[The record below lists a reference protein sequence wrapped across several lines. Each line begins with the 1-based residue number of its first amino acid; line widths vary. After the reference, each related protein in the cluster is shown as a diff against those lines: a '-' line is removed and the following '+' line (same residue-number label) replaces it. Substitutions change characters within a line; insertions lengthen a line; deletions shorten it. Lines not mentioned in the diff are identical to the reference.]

1 MKLKITILAFL
12 TFAFGFHTMQANA
25 PLYLEG
31 QAATVMMT
39 TDDNS
44 LIVSAGCHIYTVNM
58 QSYQATLL
66 TSSPY
71 VSEINSLA
79 VDANTGWIFYVSNQA
94 SRYNWT
100 VYGYNVYSNTHKSFG
115 DIKSYFT
122 SSGHANSSR
131 GLGSGGATF
140 YNGKL
145 YFAMEYPTSCY
156 NYRTSGGVVNVKDEL
171 KRELESRKVE
181 NGSILNTAAETSTS
195 RSSSGEV
202 LPSGNDLA
210 TKSLTKEKSNF
221 NVLDYV
227 SESSLIDNTNDVS
240 GSTSMGS
247 ISSSPR
253 SSSSTVSAQRSY
265 NSYNNRIYLLEVC
278 FNNLSDFSG
287 DSSNISNASPKYD
300 SYGYSSFLYKGE
312 LGDIAVSDD
321 GQIYA
326 VTTYQM
332 QHFDLNTNTFSW
344 ANNEDVYA
352 QIAKD
357 KNSNLHLL
365 KNQKVCSHYGSCSSS
380 CTRKSYVQ
388 SYTQPG
394 QLQTCNNIQLGSLI
408 EIQGLSSEDR
418 GKITDAADYL
428 NLVVDVEVSYNLE
441 GTIFDDDNENGIQ
454 NTQEGYVDDVR
465 VTLYA
470 DSNNNGALDAG
481 DQELAVTSSDENGY
495 YNFTNISEEDVLVI
509 VTVPENTEENT
520 YTSTTNEVVVI
531 TTTEDVSGVDFGIHQ
546 NALINYTIDGI
557 VFDDDNENQTYE
569 NEEAYLNNVVVFL
582 YADSNNNGVLDDN
595 DEELAVTGSDEN
607 GYYSFGNVSEEN
619 VFVVV
624 VTPEDTDENTY
635 TLTTD
640 AVVAISATEDVA
652 GVDFGINEDVVLI
665 FNISGIVWDDNNRD
679 GAQDASETPLTD
691 VVVNLYNDLNEN
703 GVLDS
708 GDEYVDTRFTSFSN
722 PNYTFSNVTAGMKIV
737 QAITPEN
744 NPPFLSFTTT
754 FDLDNGTNN
763 PDGFYA
769 FNLQET
775 TEGVDFGIDKI
786 FGNSKIEVDGGK
798 DLGKSD
804 TTVTNEQTLDNTVIK
819 EFTQNSQDLDEE
831 TVALYKDIKLY
842 PNPATKYIIVKSDIL
857 DTNTI
862 INVYSITGKLI
873 MTKDYSA
880 ESNLREV
887 KLNLD
892 QLSAGLYLAKISTS
906 DNKTIVKRFV
916 KQ

>member
-12 TFAFGFHTMQANA
+12 AFAFGFQTMQANV
-25 PLYLEG
+25 PLHVER

-79 VDANTGWIFYVSNQA
+79 VDANTGWVFYVSNQA
-94 SRYNWT
+94 SSSNWT

-115 DIKSYFT
+115 DIRSYFAST
-122 SSGHANSSR
+122 GHANSSR

-156 NYRTSGGVVNVKDEL
+156 NYRTSSGVVNVKDEL
-171 KRELESRKVE
+171 KRELESFKVE
-181 NGSILNTAAETSTS
+181 NGSLLNTGAETSIS
-195 RSSSGEV
+195 RSAGGED
-202 LPSGNDLA
+202 LPNTHGPQ
-210 TKSLTKEKSNF
+210 TKSLNGREDNY
-221 NVLDYV
+221 NIRDYE
-227 SESSLIDNTNDVS
+227 SESSLLENNGAVNVADS
-240 GSTSMGS
+240 GSGL
-247 ISSSPR
+247 R
-253 SSSSTVSAQRSY
+253 SRNT
-265 NSYNNRIYLLEVC
+265 SYNNKIYLLEVC

-287 DSSNISNASPKYD
+287 DSSTISNASPKYD

-326 VTTYQM
+326 VTTYQI
-332 QHFDLNTNTFSW
+332 QHFDFNTNTFNW

-365 KNQKVCSHYGSCSSS
+365 KNKKVCSHYGYCSSS

-408 EIQGLSSEDR
+408 EIQGLSPEDR

-428 NLVVDVEVSYNLE
+428 NLVVDVEVSYDLE

-454 NTQEGYVDDVR
+454 ETEEGYLDDVR

-470 DSNNNGALDAG
+470 DSNNSGTLDAG

-495 YNFTNISEEDVLVI
+495 YNFTNISEEDILVI
-509 VTVPENTEENT
+509 VTVPENTLENT

-531 TTTEDVSGVDFGIHQ
+531 TATEDVSGVDFGMNQ

-557 VFDDDNENQTYE
+557 VFDDDNANQTYE
-569 NEEAYLNNVVVFL
+569 TEEAYLNNVIVFL
-582 YADSNNNGVLDDN
+582 YADTNNNGVLDDN
-595 DEELAVTGSDEN
+595 DEKLAITISDEN
-607 GYYSFGNVSEEN
+607 GSYSFGNVSQEN

-624 VTPEDTDENTY
+624 VTPEDTADNTY
-635 TLTTD
+635 ILTTD
-640 AVVAISATEDVA
+640 EVVAISTTEDVT
-652 GVDFGINEDVVLI
+652 GVDFGINEEAVLV

-679 GAQDASETPLTD
+679 GVQDATEAPL
-691 VVVNLYNDLNEN
+691 VAIVVNLFNDLNEN
-703 GVLDS
+703 GILDA

-722 PNYTFSNVTAGMKIV
+722 PNYTFNDATAGHKIV
-737 QAITPEN
+737 YAITPEN

-786 FGNSKIEVDGGK
+786 FGNSKTEAGAGK
-798 DLGKSD
+798 DQGKSD
-804 TTVTNEQTLDNTVIK
+804 ASVTNEQTLDNAVIK

-831 TVALYKDIKLY
+831 TLALYNEVKLY
-842 PNPATKYIIVKSDIL
+842 PNPSTKYITVKSDIL
-857 DTNTI
+857 DTNTV

-873 MTKDYSA
+873 MTKDYSK
-880 ESNLREV
+880 ESNLSEV
-887 KLNLD
+887 KLNLE